1 MFFSISASLQKSLN
15 RLLFADFAPRIKEKI
30 TIQLRRIYFDIFT
43 YTDQYE
49 DEESNNCILLLIYGH
64 CSKSPG

>member
-15 RLLFADFAPRIKEKI
+15 SVLFADFASCIKRKI

-43 YTDQYE
+43 KGGNLTSQVTGT
-49 DEESNNCILLLIYGH
+49 S
-64 CSKSPG
+64 